1 MSERRRRRTIFDEL
15 RRMRKAI
22 DSMFKDFFGARF
34 SESDLSE
41 ADVWTPPAD
50 ITETENE
57 IIITADIPGVSKE
70 DIDLRISED
79 TLEIGAQV
87 RHEEKE
93 EDQGYL
99 RQERRYR
106 RFYRRLPM
114 PMAVKPEEAKAK
126 YNNGVLEIRI
136 PKIEPKKKVSV
147 RIE

>member
-1 MSERRRRRTIFDEL
+1 MPERRRRTIFDEL

-22 DSMFKDFFGARF
+22 DGMFKDFFGTRF

-50 ITETENE
+50 ITETEDE

-87 RHEEKE
+87 KREEKE
-93 EDQGYL
+93 EERGYL
-99 RQERRYR
+99 RQERSYT

-114 PMAVKPEEAKAK
+114 PTTVKAEEAKATYK
-126 YNNGVLEIRI
+126 NGVLEIRI
-136 PKIEPKKKVSV
+136 PKMEPKKKVNIK
-147 RIE
+147 IE

>member
-1 MSERRRRRTIFDEL
+1 MSKRRGRRTIFDEL

-22 DSMFKDFFGARF
+22 DSMFKDFFGTRF
-34 SESDLSE
+34 SESDISE

-79 TLEIGAQV
+79 TLEIGAKV
-87 RHEEKE
+87 KREEKE
-93 EDQGYL
+93 EDRGYL
-99 RQERRYR
+99 RQERSYR

-114 PMAVKPEEAKAK
+114 PMTVKPEEAKAT

-136 PKIEPKKKVSV
+136 PKMEPKKKVSI

>member
-22 DSMFKDFFGARF
+22 DSMFRDFFGTRF

>member
-22 DSMFKDFFGARF
+22 DSMFKDFFGTRF

>member
-22 DSMFKDFFGARF
+22 DSMFKDFFGTRF
-34 SESDLSE
+34 SESDISE
-41 ADVWTPPAD
+41 ADVWSPPAD

-87 RHEEKE
+87 KREEKE
-93 EDQGYL
+93 EERGYL
-99 RQERRYR
+99 RQERSYK

-114 PMAVKPEEAKAK
+114 PTTVKAEEAKAT

-136 PKIEPKKKVSV
+136 PKMEPKKKVSV